1 MHNTNLRVVSST
13 FTGNSA
19 RAIGAIQSDGSTFDF
34 VNDTF
39 AGNRAVGT
47 DAVGGAIA
55 LFGGNGA
62 MKNVT
67 FANNTATGFGAAIF
81 GGPSLTIDN
90 SIFVNNTA
98 PNPGAPMQCDVDASG
113 ANNLQFP
120 ANHVNGGAPD
130 ALCVPGITLS
140 DPQLGALGD
149 HGGPT
154 PTLLPATGSP
164 ALGKGQSC
172 PATDQR
178 GRARPSSNC
187 TAGAVEGTN

>member
-1 MHNTNLRVVSST
+1 
-13 FTGNSA
+13 
-19 RAIGAIQSDGSTFDF
+19 
-34 VNDTF
+34 
-39 AGNRAVGT
+39 
-47 DAVGGAIA
+47 
-55 LFGGNGA
+55 

-67 FANNTATGFGAAIF
+67 FANNTATGFAAAIF
-81 GGPSLTIDN
+81 GGPTLTIDN

-98 PNPGAPMQCDVDASG
+98 PNPGAPMQCDVVASG

-120 ANHVNGGAPD
+120 PNHVNGGGPD
-130 ALCVPGITLS
+130 ALCAPGITLS

-178 GRARPSSNC
+178 GQARPSSNC